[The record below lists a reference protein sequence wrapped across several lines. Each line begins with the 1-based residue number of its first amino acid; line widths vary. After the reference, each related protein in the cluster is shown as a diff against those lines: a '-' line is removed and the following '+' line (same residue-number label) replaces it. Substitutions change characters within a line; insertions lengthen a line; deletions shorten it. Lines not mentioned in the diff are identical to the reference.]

1 MSMPRS
7 VLIFLGLGAASLMTL
22 GTLSQAFAIP
32 LADTRV
38 IPWGCGTII
47 GSEGNGTAHLEANG
61 DVTVTVN
68 GQVRVNEDK
77 DGVSVDNKTGDWT
90 RSGLSGDDVQYD
102 GNGSMTIHGDGLVAD
117 LSGAGISIN
126 GTGCGSA
133 TLTGLG

>member
-1 MSMPRS
+1 MLRRYPLLSRRGRVRARTSRLGISMSMPRS

-22 GTLSQAFAIP
+22 GTLTQAFAIP

-38 IPWGCGTII
+38 INGCGTLI

-77 DGVSVDNKTGDWT
+77 DG
-90 RSGLSGDDVQYD
+90 
-102 GNGSMTIHGDGLVAD
+102 
-117 LSGAGISIN
+117 
-126 GTGCGSA
+126 
-133 TLTGLG
+133 